1 MHTSI
6 ITVPLRSSPLPSTQR
21 IPLLRPE
28 QMGKVVPPA
37 LRGLD
42 CFPGTQV
49 FIAGTAHWH

>member
-49 FIAGTAHWH
+49 FIAGTELSL